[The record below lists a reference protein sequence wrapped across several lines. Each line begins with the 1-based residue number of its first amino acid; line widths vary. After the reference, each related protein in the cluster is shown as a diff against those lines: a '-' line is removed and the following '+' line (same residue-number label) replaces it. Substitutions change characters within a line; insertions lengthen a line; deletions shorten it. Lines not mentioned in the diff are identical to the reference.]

1 MITALPYPNHDI
13 SKFEIRP
20 ARVTRVVDEGD
31 IVDLGDRHFEVLH
44 LLGLDELPGSNIAD
58 YIRTMERLRDLPVR
72 IVHAGHDP
80 SFGRERLLELI
91 DQYLERRRAA

>member
-1 MITALPYPNHDI
+1 MHD
-13 SKFEIRP
+13 
-20 ARVTRVVDEGD
+20 AVYTVTP
-31 IVDLGDRHFEVLH
+31 IVHGNYLQHWLIDSQAVLAASTMQDVEH
-44 LLGLDELPGSNIAD
+44 GSNIAD

>member
-1 MITALPYPNHDI
+1 MQDVEH
-13 SKFEIRP
+13 
-20 ARVTRVVDEGD
+20 
-31 IVDLGDRHFEVLH
+31 
-44 LLGLDELPGSNIAD
+44 GSNIAD